1 MVNQDKLSHHRIEK
15 YTNFFLLVP
24 VCGLAWHSMKASFLI
39 AFIDGVVIMATR
51 ESESVKTVQAHEV
64 GPLDLKHNRK
74 LAIR

>member
-1 MVNQDKLSHHRIEK
+1 
-15 YTNFFLLVP
+15 
-24 VCGLAWHSMKASFLI
+24 MKASFLV